1 MNVGLNALSLVLSR
15 TFGFLKR
22 RTFLS
27 QYFLRK
33 QLLDLGSILFDL
45 VPPIYGLQER
55 PKKSV
60 CALISV
66 VFPIGQDE
74 ERSSKA
80 CVCVSV
86 SVCVDG
92 WVGNG
97 LIMA

>member
-1 MNVGLNALSLVLSR
+1 MYIGLSALSLAISLS
-15 TFGFLKR
+15 FGFLKR
-22 RTFLS
+22 RTFLNE
-27 QYFLRK
+27 YFLRK
-33 QLLDLGSILFDL
+33 QLLNLGSILFDL

-80 CVCVSV
+80 CVCVSL
-86 SVCVDG
+86 SVCVGG